1 MTKAITLKLPWKGL
15 CLLAMA
21 CSFHLKAETSTLLA
35 TTNPSDF
42 PFYSTSQSIEK
53 TISGTVL
60 SSEDNMPLPGVSIL
74 LKGAG
79 RGTVTDIDGKY
90 SLEVPDEG
98 AVLIFS
104 SIGFEKQEVAV
115 GNQTSIDLTLQVDMQ
130 QLGEVVVVGYGT
142 QRRKDITGSVASVG
156 SKDFNTG
163 MSVAPEQ
170 LLQGKV
176 AGVNIVQN
184 SGQPGAPSTVTIRG
198 VNSISAGNDPLYVID
213 GVPLQFSSSNK
224 FVSSVQGSSPF
235 SSEGTNPLNSI
246 NPSDIES
253 IDILKDASATAI
265 YGSRGAN
272 GVIMITTK
280 SKSSGETLTYD
291 TYVGVSSVRK
301 TLPVLSADQYR
312 DYATANNLA
321 FPDEGADTFWQDEVF
336 RSAVSQNHNIAFGG
350 GSDASNYRAS
360 IGYTDQQ
367 GILLS
372 SGLKKYTGR
381 FNGTHKALE
390 GRLRLGVNMTYGKTA
405 EDNTPVSSNI
415 NNEGGNILKDAIRW
429 APTLPVTNPDGSYY
443 QIGELRINP
452 VSWVEVDDE
461 RYTGMFLG
469 NVDAA
474 FDLMDELTFR
484 INLGHNDQ
492 YIERFTNMPASHP
505 SGETD
510 GGRASINKQQNY
522 SSVAEATL
530 TYNKEFN
537 SNTNLSLLGGY
548 SFQRFVTEYTFTE
561 ANNFVSSS
569 VKWNLIQSG
578 TILSNTSYKS
588 ANRLASVFGR
598 ANLRLKD
605 RYLFTFTLRNDGS
618 SRFGENNRWGL
629 FPSGAFAWNIT
640 EEDFMKTS
648 SFDQLKLRVGY
659 GVTGNQEIPNDLYR
673 QQLGIAGS
681 AVYVL
686 GGEAIPSVLPTN
698 YANPDLQWEQT
709 NQLNIGLDFGFL
721 NNRLTGT
728 LDYYEKYTN
737 NLLLQF
743 STAAPSV
750 VNTQWANVGE
760 VENKGIE
767 LSLNADLMVDRPLS
781 WNMNVNFS
789 RNRNEVT
796 SLSNS
801 QFSRE
806 EIRTSPLSGV
816 ITPKDFSQI
825 IRPGLPLG
833 TFYGREFTG
842 YDENGME
849 TYLDTDG
856 VAGADLVVIG
866 NANPDFIYGMS
877 HQFRYK
883 RFDGSFTL
891 RGVVGNDILNNTAA
905 EFSYTNSTPG
915 INILQSALTSGVSR
929 DQTAQFSSQWLEDG
943 SYLRMDNINIGYN
956 FDVAALGFLKRA
968 RVYVTGQNL
977 FVITGYSGY
986 DPEVRTNTNG
996 GGNAAIGIDY
1006 LAYPRPRVFMLGGSF
1021 AF

>member
-1 MTKAITLKLPWKGL
+1 MKEVITLRMSWRQGMFALLSTICSLGL
-15 CLLAMA
+15 TDA
-21 CSFHLKAETSTLLA
+21 LA
-35 TTNPSDF
+35 TPSVEKNVTTIR
-42 PFYSTSQSIEK
+42 STHAMEK
-53 TISGTVL
+53 VITGTVV
-60 SSEDNMPLPGVSIL
+60 SSEDNSPLPGVSIL
-74 LKGAG
+74 LKGSG
-79 RGTVTDIDGKY
+79 TGTVTDIDGKFT
-90 SLEVPDEG
+90 LEVPDEG

-104 SIGFEKQEVAV
+104 SIGFVKQEVSV
-115 GNQTSIDLTLQVDMQ
+115 GDQTNLNITMEADLQ

-142 QRRKDITGSVASVG
+142 QRKKDITGAVASVG
-156 SKDFNTG
+156 EKDFNTG

-170 LLQGKV
+170 LMQGKV

-184 SGQPGAPSTVTIRG
+184 SGQPGAASTVRIRG

-213 GVPLQFSSSNK
+213 GVPMQFNSANN
-224 FVSSVQGSSPF
+224 FVSSMQGSSPF

-272 GVIMITTK
+272 GVIIITTK
-280 SKSSGETLTYD
+280 NKSGGETLTYD
-291 TYVGVSSVRK
+291 TYVGVSNIRK

-312 DYATANNLA
+312 NYAEENGLNY
-321 FPDEGADTFWQDEVF
+321 PDEGANTFWQDEIF
-336 RSAVSQNHNIAFGG
+336 RSAVSQNHNVAFGG
-350 GSDASNYRAS
+350 GSAASTFRAS
-360 IGYTDQQ
+360 LGYTDQQ

-372 SGLKKYTGR
+372 SGLKKYTAR

-390 GRLRLGVNMTYGKTA
+390 GRLRLGINMTYGKTA
-405 EDNTPVSSNI
+405 EDNTPISSNI

-461 RYTGMFLG
+461 RNTNLFLG
-469 NVDAA
+469 NVDVA
-474 FDLMDELTFR
+474 FDIMDELTFR
-484 INLGHNDQ
+484 MNIGHNDQ
-492 YIERFTNMPASHP
+492 YVERFTNMPATHP
-505 SGETD
+505 AGETD
-510 GGRASINKQQNY
+510 GGRASINKLKNY
-522 SSVAEATL
+522 SSVMEATL
-530 TYNKEFN
+530 TYNKDLGN
-537 SNTNLSLLGGY
+537 NTNLNLLGGY

-578 TILSNTSYKS
+578 NILSNTSYKS

-629 FPSGAFAWNIT
+629 FPSGAFAWNIA
-640 EEDFMKTS
+640 EEGFMKAS
-648 SFDQLKLRVGY
+648 AFDQLKLRMGY

-709 NQLNIGLDFGFL
+709 NQLNIGLDFGFWE
-721 NNRLTGT
+721 NRLTGT
-728 LDYYEKYTN
+728 IDYYEKYTN

-760 VENKGIE
+760 VENKGLE
-767 LSLNADLMVDRPLS
+767 VSLNADLIIDRPFS

-796 SLSNS
+796 SLSNE
-801 QFSRE
+801 QFSRD

-825 IRPGLPLG
+825 IKPGLPLG
-833 TFYGREFTG
+833 TFYGRQFTG
-842 YDENGME
+842 LDENGME
-849 TYLDTDG
+849 TYLDEDG
-856 VAGADLVVIG
+856 EDGADLVVIG
-866 NANPDFIYGMS
+866 NANPDFIYGMT
-877 HQFRYK
+877 H
-883 RFDGSFTL
+883 RFMWNNFDASLTL
-891 RGVVGNDILNNTAA
+891 RGVVGNDVLNNTAA

-915 INILQSALTSGVSR
+915 INILESSLSSGVSR
-929 DQTAQFSSQWLEDG
+929 DQTAQFSSRWLEDG
-943 SYLRMDNINIGYN
+943 SYLRLDNINIGYN
-956 FDVAALGFLKRA
+956 FDVSELGFLKRA
-968 RVYVTGQNL
+968 RLYVTGQNL
-977 FVITGYSGY
+977 FVLTGYSGY

-1021 AF
+1021 SF